1 MKTPGQTRL
10 SPFIHIAEIATMSAD
25 ILHVDLDAFFAS
37 VEQAANPRL
46 RGRPVIVGGAPSGR
60 GVVSAAS
67 YEARKY
73 GIHSAMPMAR
83 ARRLCPD
90 GIFLRGD
97 FRKYDAS
104 SREVFHILQ
113 NYSPLVEAVSVDEAY
128 LDLGGLR
135 RLFGKPVDI
144 ADRVRREIQERL
156 GLSASMG
163 LSANKL
169 VSKVASDCAKPGG
182 LVRVIAGYED
192 RFLAPLPIGRL
203 PGVGKVTEVRLNDLG
218 IFTIGDLARLD
229 RGLIEK
235 ALGTGGLYLYH
246 AARGEGSA
254 AFREARAPSSVSREM
269 TFDADTADRDIL
281 EGTLIALIERA
292 CKALREESASART
305 VTVKLRYSDFRTVTG
320 STTLSSPTSMD
331 HEIIPHAIG
340 TFTRLW
346 SRRAR
351 IRLLGISLSHFSRPS
366 LQPDL
371 FPEPDGHRR
380 RDLYRA
386 IDRLRDRFGFGALTR
401 GKILLA
407 EGLSAGGTGLQ
418 LLLDPDKP

>member
-1 MKTPGQTRL
+1 
-10 SPFIHIAEIATMSAD
+10 
-25 ILHVDLDAFFAS
+25 
-37 VEQAANPRL
+37 
-46 RGRPVIVGGAPSGR
+46 
-60 GVVSAAS
+60 
-67 YEARKY
+67 
-73 GIHSAMPMAR
+73 
-83 ARRLCPD
+83 
-90 GIFLRGD
+90 
-97 FRKYDAS
+97 
-104 SREVFHILQ
+104 
-113 NYSPLVEAVSVDEAY
+113 
-128 LDLGGLR
+128 
-135 RLFGKPVDI
+135 
-144 ADRVRREIQERL
+144 
-156 GLSASMG
+156 
-163 LSANKL
+163 
-169 VSKVASDCAKPGG
+169 
-182 LVRVIAGYED
+182 
-192 RFLAPLPIGRL
+192 
-203 PGVGKVTEVRLNDLG
+203 VTEVRLNDLG

-229 RGLIEK
+229 RDLIEK

-254 AFREARAPSSVSREM
+254 TFREARAPSSVSREM

-281 EGTLIALIERA
+281 EGTLIALTERA

-366 LQPDL
+366 PQPDL
-371 FPEPDGHRR
+371 FPGPDGH

-386 IDRLRDRFGFGALTR
+386 IDRLRDRFGFGAITR

-407 EGLSAGGTGLQ
+407 EGLSAGGRS
-418 LLLDPDKP
+418 PFAPRRVF